1 MGRQRLTTEQISDK
15 IEDIK
20 ETLDYLKEKRANSN
34 SDEEKNVYTKKIGM
48 AKKNLNSFINGYQD
62 RLPRQIKKE
71 EPKQQLIPSSRP
83 TLKAKLQQLREK
95 AEELLSKA
103 TTDEERKSIKERL
116 YYAELHYKYSY

>member
-1 MGRQRLTTEQISDK
+1 MGRQRLTTEQIRDK

-48 AKKNLNSFINGYQD
+48 AKKNLNSFINRYQD

-83 TLKAKLQQLREK
+83 TLKSKLQQLRDK

-116 YYAELHYKYSY
+116 YYAELRYKYSY